1 MSRICQLT
9 GKKPQFGHNVSHSNR
24 KTNRRFLPN
33 IQKVSLP
40 SEALGRN
47 VPMKVSTRALR
58 TVLKKGGLDQ
68 FLLQTADQKLP
79 DNALLLKRS
88 VKKVLGKRPPPA
100 AVAAEA

>member
-1 MSRICQLT
+1 MSRVCQLT

-33 IQKVSLP
+33 IQKVSFA
-40 SEALGRN
+40 SEALGRA
-47 VPMKVSTRALR
+47 VSMKVSTSALR

-79 DNALLLKRS
+79 DGALKLKRS
-88 VKKVLGKRPPPA
+88 VKKVLGKRGGTPA
-100 AVAAEA
+100 ESAEA

>member
-1 MSRICQLT
+1 MSRVCQLT

-33 IQKVSLP
+33 IQKVSLT
-40 SEALGRN
+40 SEALGRD
-47 VPMKVSTRALR
+47 VSMKVSTRALR

-79 DNALLLKRS
+79 EDARKLKRR
-88 VKKVLGKRPPPA
+88 VKKVLNKGNKPA
-100 AVAAEA
+100 AAADA

>member
-1 MSRICQLT
+1 MSRVCQLT

-33 IQKVSLP
+33 IQKVSLA
-40 SEALGRN
+40 SEALGRD
-47 VPMKVSTRALR
+47 VSMKVSTRALR

-79 DNALLLKRS
+79 DGALKLKRS
-88 VKKVLGKRPPPA
+88 VKKVLGKRGGNTLA
-100 AVAAEA
+100 SAEA